1 MKKIFYIIP
10 IICII
15 MLCSCSAASDETP
28 SKETT
33 AEVTNPKPYTT
44 VVDGKKYIAQ
54 KIVSGSND
62 YQIGYYDANGR
73 GARLEYYKDGRLSYY
88 YISSDFDENGNDT
101 VQKYYDKNGKLIAT
115 VDSDGFRDAN
125 GKSISETELDALL
138 PS

>member
-28 SKETT
+28 SEGTT
-33 AEVTNPKPYTT
+33 AEITNPKPYTT
-44 VVDGKKYIAQ
+44 VIDGKEYTAQ
-54 KIVSGSND
+54 KIVSGNND
-62 YQIGYYDANGR
+62 YQIGYYDESGR
-73 GARLEYYKDGRLSYY
+73 GVRLDYYKDGKLSYY
-88 YISSDFDENGNDT
+88 YISTDFDENGNDT
-101 VQKYYDKNGKLIAT
+101 VQKYYDKNGKLIAA
-115 VDSDGFRDAN
+115 VDPDGFHDAN

>member
-1 MKKIFYIIP
+1 MKKIFFIIP

-28 SKETT
+28 NEGT
-33 AEVTNPKPYTT
+33 ATEVTNPKPYTT
-44 VVDGKKYIAQ
+44 VIDGKKYTAQ
-54 KIVSGSND
+54 KIVSGNND
-62 YQIGYYDANGR
+62 YQIGYYDESGR
-73 GARLEYYKDGRLSYY
+73 GVRLDYYKDGKLSYY

-115 VDSDGFRDAN
+115 VDPDGFYDAD
-125 GKSISETELDALL
+125 GRSISETELDALL